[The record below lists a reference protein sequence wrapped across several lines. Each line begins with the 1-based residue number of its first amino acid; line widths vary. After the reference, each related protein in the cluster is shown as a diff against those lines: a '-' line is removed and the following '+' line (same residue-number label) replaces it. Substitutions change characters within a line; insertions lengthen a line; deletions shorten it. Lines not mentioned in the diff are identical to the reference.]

1 MSEYHDSQLTAFGAD
16 LAQRASNGD
25 TKFTI
30 TKATSTAD
38 DLSQTDLSQLITLPH
53 EKQTGEIDRILP
65 DPNGGTK
72 VKGTKVSFDN
82 LNLTESYPI
91 QAMAL
96 YAKEDV
102 DGAKEQLYAVTT
114 AADPETMPKSDST
127 VMFTFSAS
135 IYVIVGN
142 TSQVTI
148 NVNPDSF
155 ATKEYVADAIANINF
170 DTSDLAKLSQ
180 DNYYTGDNQFKYDP
194 VNKDGDAYGLAKNID
209 TKVTDNADGTIT
221 VNGKTYTPA
230 DDSEVVHTT
239 DTSNWQ
245 KSKVTDDTG
254 MPLLMLGDTDDLST
268 KINGLPN
275 GYFTIYCTA
284 KTLNNPSAS
293 PKRGII
299 HITASGVA
307 GSGILFSEDKNA
319 YIITM
324 LTGTVTYTQI
334 ANDSTVAHLSG
345 ANNFD
350 TVPTVD
356 DNPLLLASSLP
367 SDLARTGQAQTF
379 TAAQTFSIAPVI
391 NDAST
396 DKGDNQAATMADL
409 KSVEKSAWHQL
420 NNAPQG
426 GTFLYRI
433 DQSSKKIYISYSL
446 DCSFIIGSGT
456 TIADFSSIVNNIKTI
471 SGRCFQYDLDADTF
485 SSNIILS
492 IISPAN
498 ITVNSGHF
506 SYVNANIHTS
516 ITDGAYFTYDSLK

>member
-114 AADPETMPKSDST
+114 AADPETMPKSDSA

-142 TSQVTI
+142 ASQVTI

-155 ATKEYVADAIANINF
+155 ATKEYVADAIANVKV

-209 TKVTDNADGTIT
+209 AKVTDNADGTIT

-230 DDSEVVHTT
+230 DDSKVVH
-239 DTSNWQ
+239 
-245 KSKVTDDTG
+245 KS
-254 MPLLMLGDTDDLST
+254 GDEE
-268 KINGLPN
+268 
-275 GYFTIYCTA
+275 
-284 KTLNNPSAS
+284 
-293 PKRGII
+293 
-299 HITASGVA
+299 VA
-307 GSGILFSEDKNA
+307 GTKTFDIAPIDKTTGNP
-319 YIITM
+319 YITKD
-324 LTGTVTYTQI
+324 G
-334 ANDSTVAHLSG
+334 
-345 ANNFD
+345 
-350 TVPTVD
+350 VP
-356 DNPLLLASSLP
+356 SIP
-367 SDLARTGQAQTF
+367 SDVARTGQAQTF
-379 TAAQTFSIAPVI
+379 TAAQTFSIAPTI
-391 NDAST
+391 KDAST

-409 KSVEKSAWHQL
+409 KSVEESAWRVLDQSNAPSTISFRGQVLYKIDDANKIIYFTTNGLITDYGSNLILINFKGIVNDLLSGHGRLASVSSKTDIDDSDISVTSTYVKNSEVL
-420 NNAPQG
+420 NNQYQ
-426 GTFLYRI
+426 TNVNL
-433 DQSSKKIYISYSL
+433 ISYG
-446 DCSFIIGSGT
+446 DPGQNY
-456 TIADFSSIVNNIKTI
+456 A
-471 SGRCFQYDLDADTF
+471 
-485 SSNIILS
+485 
-492 IISPAN
+492 
-498 ITVNSGHF
+498 
-506 SYVNANIHTS
+506 YVI
-516 ITDGAYFTYDSLK
+516 YDSLVNN

>member
-114 AADPETMPKSDST
+114 AADPETMPKSDSA

-194 VNKDGDAYGLAKNID
+194 VNKDGDAYGLAKDID
-209 TKVTDNADGTIT
+209 TKVTDNGDGSIV

-230 DDSEVVHTT
+230 DDSKVVHST
-239 DTSNWQ
+239 DMR
-245 KSKVTDDTG
+245 K
-254 MPLLMLGDTDDLST
+254 P
-268 KINGLPN
+268 
-275 GYFTIYCTA
+275 
-284 KTLNNPSAS
+284 AS
-293 PKRGII
+293 D
-299 HITASGVA
+299 VA
-307 GSGILFSEDKNA
+307 GIEEVSSKQDK
-319 YIITM
+319 I
-324 LTGTVTYTQI
+324 GYTP
-334 ANDSTVAHLSG
+334 ADDSKVAHLSG

-356 DNPLLLASSLP
+356 NNPLLLASSLP

-379 TAAQTFSIAPVI
+379 TQPQTFSIAPVI

-396 DKGDNQAATMADL
+396 SKGGNQAATMADL
-409 KSVEKSAWHQL
+409 KSVENSAWHDLITTDVNGSFDVEILYQKIVSEKEL
-420 NNAPQG
+420 RFIFIADYKIDKDLSNYNFAIDLSKIITTFQTPWGASTQYLSVDSDNGSNDYDFNANSG
-426 GTFLYRI
+426 
-433 DQSSKKIYISYSL
+433 SSLITCSKPINWTKTAGAL
-446 DCSFIIGSGT
+446 GFATSFIT
-456 TIADFSSIVNNIKTI
+456 TRTNGVLN
-471 SGRCFQYDLDADTF
+471 DT
-485 SSNIILS
+485 L
-492 IISPAN
+492 
-498 ITVNSGHF
+498 
-506 SYVNANIHTS
+506 YV
-516 ITDGAYFTYDSLK
+516 DGFKS